1 MSMTDRPF
9 ITLMLRKG
17 RYTFNENVITTKSVQ
32 LIGIED
38 GVEINAGNGFCVCR
52 PPQQIPPV
60 DIDIEQT
67 IRVHFE
73 NIFFV
78 SEGTQIEI
86 QSNSIATF
94 YQCKFSNGDKGCDE
108 FPKCTGDK
116 GCINPPKCKLLIKKA
131 ESYPLGIHATG
142 QVGYAGISAN
152 NGGIVYLESCIL
164 DRCGG
169 GGVVS
174 DGDGSLIEMNNCT
187 VRHMRQMGIE
197 ARNGGA
203 IKAMNCLI
211 VENQFHGVAIGPRG
225 IGYISGNTI
234 EGNGQEGIWCGG
246 LAGPFRISNGGS
258 KSVIVNNVIS
268 HNGLSGLSFDGGSY
282 EVNNNKIFENWLWG
296 LMIKSKSSTYLLNND
311 IFENKCGGIRVG
323 INFSAS
329 VLIDG
334 NNIRDHTG
342 PGVYAIHFHN
352 QSTKENTVFMHSIN
366 EDETQQY
373 SRRPIITS
381 TNVRRNNDKGV
392 QHPRNLVNVI
402 KTCCFCHES
411 FNSLKSCCK
420 CKKAMYCSKE
430 CQSKHWKKHR
440 HLCKLLR
447 ETYTVEIQMIDTVPF
462 IDVVPNMVGIR
473 QFDSSLVGIQEG
485 PPPDRMSSKPFIVK
499 IQTGKE
505 YGYYDPYKKL
515 MLYDRSVTLDIQFS
529 SPVLY
534 HLANECCVLAGT
546 KWTTKQIFCWAYF
559 KNRGFV
565 LCIKTDILLPFETW

>member
-1 MSMTDRPF
+1 
-9 ITLMLRKG
+9 MLRKG
-17 RYTFNENVITTKSVQ
+17 RYTFNKTVIITKSVQ

-38 GVEINAGNGFCVCR
+38 GVEINAGREFCVLR
-52 PPQQIPPV
+52 TPKQILAV

-67 IRVHFE
+67 IHVHFE

-78 SEGTQIEI
+78 SEGDEI
-86 QSNSIATF
+86 HILSNSIATF
-94 YQCKFSNGDKGCDE
+94 HHCKFSNGKKSCDE
-108 FPKCTGDK
+108 FPKCKGDK
-116 GCINPPKCKLLIKKA
+116 GCINPQKCKLSVKKVESSCMGNIKSG
-131 ESYPLGIHATG
+131 E
-142 QVGYAGISAN
+142 VGYSGIVAS

-169 GGVVS
+169 GGVLS
-174 DGDGSLIEMNNCT
+174 DGEGSLIEMNNCT

-197 ARNGGA
+197 ARNGGT
-203 IKAMNCLI
+203 IKALNCLI

-234 EGNGQEGIWCGG
+234 EGNGREGIWCGG
-246 LAGPFRISNGGS
+246 IAEEFRSNSEGGS
-258 KSVIVNNVIS
+258 KSVIVDNVIS

-282 EVNNNKIFENWLWG
+282 EVKNNKIFENWFWG

-323 INFSAS
+323 INYSAS

-334 NNIRDHTG
+334 NTIRDHTG
-342 PGVYAIHFHN
+342 PCVYAINFDK

-392 QHPRNLVNVI
+392 QHPRDLVNVI

-411 FNSLKSCCK
+411 SNSLKSYCE

-430 CQSKHWKKHR
+430 CQSKHWKKHA

-447 ETYTVEIQMIDTVPF
+447 ESYTVEIQMIDTVPF
-462 IDVVPNMVGIR
+462 MDVGPNMVEIR
-473 QFDSSLVGIQEG
+473 QFNSSLVGIQEG
-485 PPPDRMSSKPFIVK
+485 PPPDRMSSELFIVK

-505 YGYYDPYKKL
+505 YGCYDPYKQL
-515 MLYDRSVTLDIQFS
+515 MLYDRSVTLDIKFS

-534 HLANECCVLAGT
+534 HLANECGVLAGM
-546 KWTTKQIFCWAYF
+546 KWTTKKIFCWAYF
-559 KNRGFV
+559 KNRAFV
-565 LCIKTDILLPFETW
+565 LCIKTDNLPPFQTW